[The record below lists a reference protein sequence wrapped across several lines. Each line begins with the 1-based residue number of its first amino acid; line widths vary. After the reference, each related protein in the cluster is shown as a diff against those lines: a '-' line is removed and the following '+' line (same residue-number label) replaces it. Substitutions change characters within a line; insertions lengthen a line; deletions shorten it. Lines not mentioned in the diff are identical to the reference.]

1 MSLIDRDALWDMQIL
16 TAVVDGGSIAAG
28 ARALQVTPSATSKRI
43 AALERR
49 LGVQLLQRSTRHLRV
64 TPQGQL
70 YLNRARDLLSAV
82 RALEQVTSDDSSVLR
97 GELRVTAPTVLGQDL
112 VTPLL
117 SHFLLQHP
125 GVTLNLDL
133 SERVVLSERPDFST
147 ETFDLAVCLADTEHL
162 PAADIIA
169 RRVGSVQIVL
179 AASPAYLQRRGR
191 PTKVAQLKEHS
202 VLEHTA
208 SADRGHWR
216 MTTSHG
222 VRVVPVQAVF
232 ASSRIVA
239 VKIAAVA
246 GLGIAR
252 LPSYLIAEDLR
263 HRRLE
268 HVLPSCVMEWRGVY
282 LLRPVQKHTP
292 KRVRALMDLLAR
304 ELPKALKPQPLK

>member
-49 LGVQLLQRSTRHLRV
+49 LGVQLLHRSTRHLRV
-64 TPQGQL
+64 TAQGQL

-97 GELRVTAPTVLGQDL
+97 GEVRIIAPTVLGQEL
-112 VTPLL
+112 LTPIL
-117 SHFLLQHP
+117 SHFLLQQS
-125 GVTLNLDL
+125 GVTLDLDLTERVAL
-133 SERVVLSERPDFST
+133 SERIDFSA
-147 ETFDLAVCLADTEHL
+147 ETFDLAVCLAEPEHL
-162 PAADIIA
+162 PTGELVT
-169 RRVGSVQIVL
+169 RRVGTVQILL

-191 PTKVAQLKEHS
+191 PTKVAQLKEHA

-216 MTTSHG
+216 MTTAQG
-222 VRVVPVQAVF
+222 TRMVPVQAVF
-232 ASSRIVA
+232 ASSRIAA
-239 VKIAAVA
+239 VKRAAVA

-268 HVLPSCVMEWRGVY
+268 HVLPACVMEWRGVY
-282 LLRPVQKHTP
+282 LLRPAQKHTP
-292 KRVRALMDLLAR
+292 KRVRALMDVLAR
-304 ELPKALKPQPLK
+304 ELPKALNAH